1 MHWSSLANAL
11 AGLLLLGKGV
21 ASVVEAPVVRPQL
34 GRAYDGTLDGGNSS
48 SFSLLRR
55 QGSSP
60 QCGAAANGARCTNNL
75 CCSQWGYCG
84 ATDLYCSNVSGCQPA
99 YGACEGSITTTTSAT
114 TTTTITS
121 SSSTTSTV
129 TTTTSSTS
137 VTTSS
142 TTTSSSSSS
151 SSSSTASPTVPFP
164 PGQTGTTDGT
174 CGNNKSCLGWTYGQ
188 CCSQYGFCG
197 SGDTYCSPIA
207 GCQAAYGVCEG
218 SSPTTTPGPPSTTS
232 TSTSSSSSSSATIT
246 TTSGTT
252 STSSTSSSATAS
264 PTATLPP
271 GQSTTTDGTCGNNK
285 SCIGWAYGQCCSQWG
300 YCGSSDT
307 YCSPISSCQP
317 NYGICDAA

>member
-1 MHWSSLANAL
+1 MHWPTLASTL
-11 AGLLLLGKGV
+11 AGLLLLGQGV
-21 ASVVEAPVVRPQL
+21 ASIVQAPAVRPQL
-34 GRAYDGTLDGGNSS
+34 GRAYDGTLDGGNLS

-55 QGSSP
+55 QGTSP

-114 TTTTITS
+114 STTTT

-137 VTTSS
+137 VTTTSTMT
-142 TTTSSSSSS
+142 TTTSSL
-151 SSSSTASPTVPFP
+151 P

-207 GCQAAYGVCEG
+207 GCQAEYGICEG
-218 SSPTTTPGPPSTTS
+218 SSPTTTPGVPSTTS
-232 TSTSSSSSSSATIT
+232 TSTSSSSSSSAPTT
-246 TTSGTT
+246 TTSGT
-252 STSSTSSSATAS
+252 SSSSSTSSSASAS